1 MKILESGEM
10 YLETILLLTKKNPY
24 VRSLDVAEEMNYSKP
39 SVSRAMN
46 ILKENKYISID
57 KNGHIKLLKKGLDLA
72 TKIYDRHVV
81 VTNCLVKLGVNEKQA
96 ETDACKIE
104 HVLSDE
110 SFEAIK
116 KYIAKIEN

>member
-81 VTNCLVKLGVNEKQA
+81 VTDCLVKLGVNEKQA

-116 KYIAKIEN
+116 EYIAKIEN

>member
-81 VTNCLVKLGVNEKQA
+81 VTDCLIKLGVNEKQA

-116 KYIAKIEN
+116 KYITKIEN

>member
-10 YLETILLLTKKNPY
+10 YLETILLLTKKIPY

-81 VTNCLVKLGVNEKQA
+81 VTDCLIKLGVNEKQA